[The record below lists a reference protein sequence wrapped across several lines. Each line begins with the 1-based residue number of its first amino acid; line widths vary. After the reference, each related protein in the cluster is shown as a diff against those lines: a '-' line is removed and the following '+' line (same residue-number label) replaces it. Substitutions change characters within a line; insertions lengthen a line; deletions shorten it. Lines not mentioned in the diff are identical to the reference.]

1 MAWRLNKGDW
11 SEAYVFLKLLAEG
24 RIYSG
29 DEDLN
34 KVLSVYM
41 DVLKIIRKNLG
52 VKNEYAINTD
62 YIVAFEGREDSVL
75 IPISEVSGYA
85 ERLFE
90 YIRMAKGSKA
100 FEFPDIEDY
109 LIKTMGIHNIK
120 ESCVDDEYDKKTDIL
135 LEVLNSNDS
144 SREVI
149 GFSVKSHLGNPPT
162 LFNYSQASKMV
173 YRVEGCDEETM
184 HYINSMKNSVGGCD
198 LDARID
204 YIKLSEKL
212 DLKFMG
218 SKIIDNR
225 RYGEAK
231 ETGPFFTWNLEHY
244 DVNMLSVF
252 DAMLLSDYKEY
263 IKCSAYKF
271 KKECDINLFMT
282 KMGKVSVE
290 NDIVTAHY
298 NNDYFNEEEWCCV
311 IYEFKNAGKTDIRCV
326 SPVCTYKKDTM
337 LCDVSNA
344 KMILEYGWLSYSTM
358 FDRKIRVGESF
369 TTKIC
374 YHKDCIVS
382 GMMSS
387 IMFMCLEDC
396 NNRFWNQPLFAPNN
410 KIYDS
415 YEITYKEYKDEYLPD
430 SAIECF
436 KKPWLW

>member
-252 DAMLLSDYKEY
+252 DAMLLSDYGYYEKPVTRKLSDVAEAVALINPLNVHSPNTVY
-263 IKCSAYKF
+263 KAKF
-271 KKECDINLFMT
+271 KDFLFCAFAGLTVSKRWDGTRRINGGYIDVKSNGEILYCRAVSDEKFTEYLFKNMKLERPEHGSYCKYTIAQAEEYLNGLEIPENIFKKRNSDKRGDYGYVYYDESHYEQPCYCIDIN
-282 KMGKVSVE
+282 
-290 NDIVTAHY
+290 
-298 NNDYFNEEEWCCV
+298 
-311 IYEFKNAGKTDIRCV
+311 
-326 SPVCTYKKDTM
+326 
-337 LCDVSNA
+337 
-344 KMILEYGWLSYSTM
+344 
-358 FDRKIRVGESF
+358 F
-369 TTKIC
+369 T
-374 YHKDCIVS
+374 
-382 GMMSS
+382 
-387 IMFMCLEDC
+387 F
-396 NNRFWNQPLFAPNN
+396 RFR
-410 KIYDS
+410 S
-415 YEITYKEYKDEYLPD
+415 
-430 SAIECF
+430 
-436 KKPWLW
+436 